1 MMVVLGIDPGVRS
14 LGLAKL
20 DYQSGEIVQACGFQI
35 DGEYI
40 DTHDLRLGRVCALV
54 KEWASSAEVVDVWI
68 EEGISHRNGLT
79 TRRLSEAAGVI
90 KAATRFTAQELNIT
104 EIKKHAIGKGSADKD
119 QMAEAAYASW
129 PDLADHLADTPVRLH
144 EHAIDALWI
153 ADLGRKISIEFFKEE
168 LENEQ

>member
-68 EEGISHRNGLT
+68 E
-79 TRRLSEAAGVI
+79 
-90 KAATRFTAQELNIT
+90 
-104 EIKKHAIGKGSADKD
+104 
-119 QMAEAAYASW
+119 
-129 PDLADHLADTPVRLH
+129 
-144 EHAIDALWI
+144 
-153 ADLGRKISIEFFKEE
+153 
-168 LENEQ
+168 

>member
-1 MMVVLGIDPGVRS
+1 MIVLGIDPGVRS
-14 LGLAKL
+14 LGLAQI
-20 DYQSGEIVQACGFQI
+20 DYELGEIVQACGFQI

-79 TRRLSEAAGVI
+79 TRRLSEAAGAI
-90 KAATRFTAQELNIT
+90 KKTLEFRVQELNIT
-104 EIKKHAIGKGSADKD
+104 EIKRHATGKGNATKE
-119 QMAEAAYASW
+119 QMAAAAYKRW
-129 PDLADHLADTPVRLH
+129 PYLADHLLNTPERLH

-168 LENEQ
+168 LANEQ